1 MYADRQADSGRQRC
15 RSACLSRTGGND
27 NEKGVDGRCTDGRP
41 ISQTSTPRYALSK
54 SGASPRWTLDHTS
67 TLYRLA
73 RPDIRRSWTSC
84 MQVQGLGFTGISPP
98 SCLRERKHRATIHR
112 EQTLTQTQSVRQRR
126 PPALRFRFAPPPPS
140 ASSSRHTPLSL
151 SVPCLTSEYSHTRVY
166 SHCSSR
172 PRRRPFTSLH
182 LHCSC
187 RVLLAP
193 PRVTGRHRRAPD
205 PGKSRAHATNISSRV
220 RHRSLTHPQPSIVLR
235 VLFI

>member
-27 NEKGVDGRCTDGRP
+27 NKKGVDGRCTDGRP

-98 SCLRERKHRATIHR
+98 SCLRAREHRATPKSR
-112 EQTLTQTQSVRQRR
+112 ATLTHIDSVSLPAEARPPCGFAFPSSSVR
-126 PPALRFRFAPPPPS
+126 LS
-140 ASSSRHTPLSL
+140 LSRYTPLSL
-151 SVPCLTSEYSHTRVY
+151 SGTYTSLRDPLTTPIYSL
-166 SHCSSR
+166 CSSR
-172 PRRRPFTSLH
+172 PRRRPFASLH
-182 LHCSC
+182 F
-187 RVLLAP
+187 LLAP
-193 PRVTGRHRRAPD
+193 ASSGVSAARHRRALQT
-205 PGKSRAHATNISSRV
+205 R
-220 RHRSLTHPQPSIVLR
+220 
-235 VLFI
+235 

>member
-15 RSACLSRTGGND
+15 RNACLSRTGGND

-98 SCLRERKHRATIHR
+98 SCLRAREHRATPKSR
-112 EQTLTQTQSVRQRR
+112 ATLTHIDSVCPPAEVRPPCGFAFPSSSVR
-126 PPALRFRFAPPPPS
+126 LS
-140 ASSSRHTPLSL
+140 LSRYTPLSL
-151 SVPCLTSEYSHTRVY
+151 SVTHTSLREPLTTPVY
-166 SHCSSR
+166 SICSSR

-182 LHCSC
+182 F
-187 RVLLAP
+187 LLAP
-193 PRVTGRHRRAPD
+193 ASSGVSAARHRRALQT
-205 PGKSRAHATNISSRV
+205 R
-220 RHRSLTHPQPSIVLR
+220 
-235 VLFI
+235 